1 MWMLRQ
7 ETGANVLIGDLA
19 IVIALAYFA
28 VRVDLAHSRLSS
40 FLHSAVTSCEG
51 EQTDDEKVRE
61 LALLAIVWSLL
72 DRCLIPRLHDEAMDI
87 LHAKIHIP
95 RLQNE
100 AMSQLDQDR
109 PYKASDDKI
118 KSDCL
123 LTSL

>member
-19 IVIALAYFA
+19 IVVALAYFA

-72 DRCLIPRLHDEAMDI
+72 DRCLIPRLHDEAM
-87 LHAKIHIP
+87 
-95 RLQNE
+95 
-100 AMSQLDQDR
+100 SQLDQDR